1 MIRNLFISSIEA
13 IIIMKDLRLLGT
25 IFGTSSCISC
35 FVITLFIM
43 LYGTIIIDEP
53 NVSILLIE
61 LLVAFTGIIINS
73 YVFVKNLY
81 TRS

>member
-1 MIRNLFISSIEA
+1 
-13 IIIMKDLRLLGT
+13 
-25 IFGTSSCISC
+25 
-35 FVITLFIM
+35 M

-61 LLVAFTGIIINS
+61 LLVAFTGVIINS
-73 YVFVKNLY
+73 YVIVKNLY